1 MNEEQRESRK
11 QYKKVVNIVYHN
23 TTKLQPAMMHAR
35 NIRVI
40 AGYGGMSGKTVNSKL
55 RRAVKNGDLIT
66 DGKRFCV
73 THDKERL
80 QRAANKVAKQV
91 PVDRNLLGKINKC
104 KMNL

>member
-23 TTKLQPAMMHAR
+23 TSPAQPPMMHAKH
-35 NIRVI
+35 IRVI
-40 AGYGGMSGKTVNSKL
+40 AGYSDISGKTVNSKL
-55 RRAVKNGDLIT
+55 RRAVRNGDLIT
-66 DGKRFCV
+66 DGSRFCV
-73 THDKERL
+73 THDKQRL